1 MAATK
6 RQRSKPRRRT
16 PDTPLPPTPAWK
28 RWLTAILFLAG
39 GGGFGAWGVYELV
52 TWIGALRS
60 DAAVIETASALFG
73 MAPLGIGIG
82 AIGPL
87 MLLPAPV
94 PGWHQKA
101 AEVAAVT
108 ILGVS
113 LMGALLATLGSL
125 GVSAF
130 MRHHGYHVCDVWQG
144 TRMSVTTWAAH
155 GRPCPL
161 PDA

>member
-1 MAATK
+1 MATTK
-6 RQRSKPRRRT
+6 RPRSKPRRRT

-28 RWLTAILFLAG
+28 RCLTAILFLAG
-39 GGGFGAWGVYELV
+39 GGGFGAWGVHDLV
-52 TWIGALRS
+52 IWIRALRT
-60 DAAVIETASALFG
+60 DAATIETASALLG
-73 MAPLGIGIG
+73 IVPLGAGIA

-94 PGWHQKA
+94 PGWHRKA
-101 AEVAAVT
+101 AEVTAVT

-113 LMGALLATLGSL
+113 LVGALLATLGNL
-125 GVSAF
+125 GVSAV
-130 MRHHGYHVCDVWQG
+130 MRHHDYYVCDVWQG

-155 GRPCPL
+155 GRACPV